1 MESPSQRLSSRLFRG
16 LLQALLLAGLIGLG
30 SCAHTPDQELVGD
43 PISAKTQ
50 RHTAT
55 AKEVLVVTVRD
66 FTLDYDRAVCRRD
79 RAQQQDERMRQ
90 AVSEAY
96 IELTRAVEES
106 ARVARRRA
114 NREATSPLVSPP
126 QTSEPSEPPDRQ
138 EGDGII
144 WLSMDSRPDESD
156 PAGGQLLWFCSELTE
171 HRSCVDSAANATTR
185 ALWQH
190 FGEPADLEP
199 DEVPQAFDALAAE
212 FDRGFSVLTAQPSV
226 PEALQ
231 TIAAGCR
238 EGKSPLANYLERKR
252 GDRDGRARM
261 ADRLRGQHATICQAL
276 PQIYEMTAQNLR
288 HQIQSRLIDGRC
300 RVDAWTPLAY

>member
-1 MESPSQRLSSRLFRG
+1 MEPPIQRLSRRLIRG
-16 LLQALLLAGLIGLG
+16 LLQATLLAGLIGLG
-30 SCAHTPDQELVGD
+30 SCAHTPDQELVGE

-55 AKEVLVVTVRD
+55 AKEVLVAEVRD
-66 FTLDYDRAVCRRD
+66 FTLDYDRAVCRRA
-79 RAQQQDERMRQ
+79 RHQGEAERIRQ

-106 ARVARRRA
+106 AREARRRA
-114 NREATSPLVSPP
+114 RARSTGPLPSQSQPEA
-126 QTSEPSEPPDRQ
+126 PDG
-138 EGDGII
+138 EEEDDGII
-144 WLSMDSRPDESD
+144 WLDMESGPDQ
-156 PAGGQLLWFCSELTE
+156 PAPSGGQLLWFCSELSE
-171 HRSCVDSAANATTR
+171 HRTCVESAANATTR

-212 FDRGFSVLTAQPSV
+212 FDRGFSVMTAQPSV

-238 EGKSPLANYLERKR
+238 EGRSPLANYLERKR

-261 ADRLRGQHATICQAL
+261 ADRLRGRDATICQAL
-276 PQIYEMTAQNLR
+276 PRLYEMTTQNLR

-300 RVDAWTPLAY
+300 RVDAWTPLPY